1 MKADDIGPLLHT
13 LFIEALL
20 HNLGG
25 LAAEALPRRPVDLF
39 LLLRYLFVHGFNS
52 FLYIACLLLHL
63 HDGGLTHRD
72 LLMSFAVA
80 PEVEGQTVL

>member
-20 HNLGG
+20 HDLGG
-25 LAAEALPRRPVDLF
+25 LAAEALPRRPVYHF
-39 LLLRYLFVHGFNS
+39 LLLLYLFVHGFNS
-52 FLYIACLLLHL
+52 FLYVSCLLLHL
-63 HDGGLTHRD
+63 HDGGLTHGY

>member
-1 MKADDIGPLLHT
+1 MKADDISPLLHT
-13 LFIEALL
+13 LLVEALL

-25 LAAEALPRRPVDLF
+25 LAAEALPRCPVYLF

-52 FLYIACLLLHL
+52 FLYVACLLLHL
-63 HDGGLTHRD
+63 HDGGLAHGD

-80 PEVEGQTVL
+80 PQVEGQSVL